1 MRGILKQK
9 PVMVQT
15 RYINHRRAVS
25 WALLEHGNKH
35 EGFVKGGVWLTS
47 WPKISFSSRIS
58 IPAM

>member
-35 EGFVKGGVWLTS
+35 EGFVKGGV
-47 WPKISFSSRIS
+47 
-58 IPAM
+58 